1 MAAPYTS
8 NRRSGLPAL
17 PAGEHEAQPRTPGP
31 FITVAT
37 SKPKTGTRRKTSTA
51 KQSDA
56 AENAVPA
63 TDDEAVYA
71 GLTARDLTNAPESDY
86 MNSAQLAYFQALLME
101 MRQEVLERESG
112 IRERLQDT
120 QEVMKPGPCSPRQEP
135 IGNLQEVPTATLRK
149 RARAK
154 NLPGSWTRS
163 GLERELTLASFQP
176 GQGGWHRGLDS
187 DDESLANIAGEELGF
202 GGAFDDFDGVGGD
215 QELDQ
220 VGKVRPKSRKPR
232 KRGT

>member
-120 QEVMKPGPCSPRQEP
+120 QVAADPADRASTEEERWLDLRLREREAMLLRKIDKSLKRIATGDYGFCMETGEP
-135 IGNLQEVPTATLRK
+135 IGIPRLLARPTAEYGVD
-149 RARAK
+149 AA
-154 NLPGSWTRS
+154 
-163 GLERELTLASFQP
+163 EL
-176 GQGGWHRGLDS
+176 
-187 DDESLANIAGEELGF
+187 
-202 GGAFDDFDGVGGD
+202 AFDGGD
-215 QELDQ
+215 A
-220 VGKVRPKSRKPR
+220 RK
-232 KRGT
+232 